1 MFKEPRIKADAG
13 ALYESLLL
21 MRAFAEQQRE
31 HIRDYSKNLEEY
43 IEEEEIETIVAGR
56 ENNDE
61 MVTSPARH
69 ISGVFEHDF
78 DLKAVFTEVMP
89 IYQNQ
94 ATLIALWSKFES
106 GLCLVAESLAA
117 EHKKKIRDKERGIST
132 VAHYLDEIER
142 LGLKHRDRRHF
153 RAEYDFLS
161 SVVGRIRNA
170 WVHDG
175 GRASKRSISQIVNK
189 ESDLV
194 MRNDVINVTDRF
206 LARVIQSMLFFSK
219 EIYLL
224 SGRQRKG

>member
-1 MFKEPRIKADAG
+1 MFKEPRIKTDAG

-31 HIRDYSKNLEEY
+31 QIRDYSKNLEEY
-43 IEEEEIETIVAGR
+43 IEEEEIQTIVAGR

-61 MVTSPARH
+61 MATLPARH
-69 ISGVFEHDF
+69 ISGVSEHDF

-94 ATLIALWSKFES
+94 AMLITLWSKFES
-106 GLCLVAESLAA
+106 GLCLIAESLAA
-117 EHKKKIRDKERGIST
+117 EQKKKVRDKDRGIST

-142 LGLKHRDRRHF
+142 LGLKHRDRQHF
-153 RAEYDFLS
+153 CAEYDFLS

-175 GRASKRSISQIVNK
+175 GRASKKSISQIVNK
-189 ESDLV
+189 ENDLV
-194 MRNDVINVTDRF
+194 MRNDVINVTDKF
-206 LARVIQSMLFFSK
+206 LSRVIQSMLSVSK

-224 SGRQRKG
+224 SGRKING